1 MKNILITGGSGLVG
15 TRLTEMLLEK
25 AYEVSHL
32 SRRKAE
38 KKDISV
44 YQWNV
49 NEGFIEEEAIAKA
62 DCIVHLAGAGV
73 ADSRW
78 TAARKKVIID
88 SRVKSNELLFKYL
101 SKGNHKVKSFVGASA
116 IGFYGDRGNELL
128 TETASKGN
136 DFLSKT
142 TQLWEKSSEKIESL
156 AIRRVLLRIGIVL
169 SLKGGALPKTAF
181 PLHFCIGSY
190 FGDGQ
195 QYYSWIHIDDLCKMF
210 VFAIENKELKGIFNA
225 VAPNPVTNKAFV
237 RNIGEAMNKKNV
249 LLPTPAFAMRL
260 ALGEMS
266 SIVLN
271 GSKVSAEKIKNA
283 GFQFKYEHLETALA
297 EIYA

>member
-15 TRLTEMLLEK
+15 THLTEILLEK
-25 AYEVSHL
+25 GYQVSHL

-38 KKDISV
+38 KKGITV

-49 NEGFIEEEAIAKA
+49 NDGFIEEEAIAKA

-78 TAARKKVIID
+78 TDARKKVIID
-88 SRVKSNELLFKYL
+88 SRVKSSALLHQYL
-101 SKGNHKVKSFVGASA
+101 SKKKNKVTSFIGASA

-128 TETASKGN
+128 AETASKGN

-142 TQLWEKSSEKIESL
+142 TQLWEESSDKIESL
-156 AIRRVLLRIGIVL
+156 NIRRVLLRIGIVL

-190 FGDGQ
+190 FGNGQ
-195 QYYSWIHIDDLCKMF
+195 QFYSWIHIDDLCKMF
-210 VFAIENKELKGIFNA
+210 VFAIENEHLKGIFNA
-225 VAPNPVTNKAFV
+225 VAPNPVTNKTFV
-237 RNIGEAMNKKNV
+237 RNIGEAMNKKNI
-249 LLPTPAFAMRL
+249 LLPTPSFAMRL
-260 ALGEMS
+260 LLGEMS

-271 GSKVSAEKIKNA
+271 GSKVSAEKIQNT
-283 GFQFKYEHLETALA
+283 GFQFEHKFLKMALGKL
-297 EIYA
+297 YA